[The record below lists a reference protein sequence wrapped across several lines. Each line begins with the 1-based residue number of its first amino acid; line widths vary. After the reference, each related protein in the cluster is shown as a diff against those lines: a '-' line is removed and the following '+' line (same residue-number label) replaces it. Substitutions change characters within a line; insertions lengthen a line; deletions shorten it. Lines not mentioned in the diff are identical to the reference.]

1 MVSRLAVFVRSF
13 LITVSFVQVKISGST
28 PVFTTSCKIR
38 AIACNNSSSSW
49 SPIWRGIAVQP
60 VAFSLITLYTISL
73 TSSACTSNYVYV
85 RVGSVSLR
93 FVSSKCFE
101 KCSPIK
107 RSIFSLSTITV
118 SLSEGSSKALTDKST
133 PYKSRRLPVIR
144 KNVLTSVRFAYSRNS
159 KSYWYRFLP
168 SFFILRS
175 LSLRSFSSSSANS
188 IA

>member
-38 AIACNNSSSSW
+38 VIACSNSSSSW
-49 SPIWRGIAVQP
+49 SPIWPGIAVQP

-73 TSSACTSNYVYV
+73 TSSA
-85 RVGSVSLR
+85 
-93 FVSSKCFE
+93 CFE

-144 KNVLTSVRFAYSRNS
+144 KNVLASVRFAYSRNS